1 MFSANANGV
10 NGIDVGGAN
19 CIGCNDSSVGLD
31 CASGI
36 ARDRHGIY
44 YVTQFDA
51 NGWATNSYNCR
62 QGL

>member
-19 CIGCNDSSVGLD
+19 GIECNGSSVGLD

-36 ARDRHGIY
+36 ARGEY
-44 YVTQFDA
+44 GGKGAFAVGGAGFG
-51 NGWATNSYNCR
+51 NG
-62 QGL
+62 